1 MRPFE
6 KIRIIEL
13 GRVFAAP
20 LACQLLAD
28 LGADVIKIED
38 PRGGDMMRSAGPG
51 FVRDAQGNETANSG
65 KFQALNR
72 NKRSI
77 TADITTPEGQEIV
90 RNLAGKADVFVENYK
105 VGDLARRGLD
115 YPSIKA
121 INPAIIYGSITGFG
135 QTGPY
140 RARAGL
146 DPVAQAMSGYMS
158 VNGEADGPPLRT
170 TVNIM
175 DFATGVLAALAIV
188 TALYQRRDTGEG
200 QHLDLSLVDC
210 GLAMMAFSL
219 IPSLLDGK
227 QPDRTGSRSRHWV
240 PSGVFDCADGQIYL
254 VSGPDRDFA
263 RFCDV
268 LSRAEWKD
276 DPRFSTR
283 PARDENEDAIVAL
296 VSDVLRTAPVSAWV
310 EKLGAAGLVAAPV
323 YQFADI
329 PADAQV
335 QARGSILELPHLAGG
350 TTPIVEN
357 PMRFSAISPREHVA
371 APLLGQHTDEVLA
384 DLLGYD
390 RDRIVALRASG
401 AI

>member
-6 KIRIIEL
+6 NIRIIEL

-51 FVRDAQGNETANSG
+51 FVRDAQGNETPNSG

-77 TADITTPEGQEIV
+77 TVDITTAEGQEIV
-90 RNLAGKADVFVENYK
+90 RGLAAKADVLVENYK

-115 YPSIKA
+115 YASIKA
-121 INPAIIYGSITGFG
+121 VNPAIVYGSITGFG

-140 RARAGL
+140 RSRAGL

-158 VNGEADGPPLRT
+158 LNGEAEGPPLRS
-170 TVNIM
+170 TVNVM
-175 DFATGVLAALAIV
+175 DFATGLIAALAVV
-188 TALYQRRDTGEG
+188 TALYHRRDTGEG
-200 QHLDLSLVDC
+200 QHLDLSLVDS

-219 IPSLLDGK
+219 VPAILDGK
-227 QPDRTGSRSRHWV
+227 QPARTGSRSLHWV
-240 PSGVFDCADGQIYL
+240 PSGVFECAEGSIYL

-268 LSRAEWKD
+268 VGKPEWKD
-276 DPRFSTR
+276 DPRFATR
-283 PARDENEDAIVAL
+283 AARDRNEEEVIAL
-296 VSDVLRTAPVSAWV
+296 VGEILRTDSVSAWV
-310 EKLGAAGLVAAPV
+310 ERLAAAGLVAAPV
-323 YQFADI
+323 YAFADVVEDPHI
-329 PADAQV
+329 K
-335 QARGSILELPHLAGG
+335 ARGLISELPHPAGG
-350 TTPIVEN
+350 VTPNVEN
-357 PMRFSAISPREHVA
+357 PMRFSAIPPRDHVA
-371 APLLGQHTDEVLA
+371 APLLGQHTDQLLA

-390 RDRIVALRASG
+390 RDRIAGLRDSG
-401 AI
+401 VI